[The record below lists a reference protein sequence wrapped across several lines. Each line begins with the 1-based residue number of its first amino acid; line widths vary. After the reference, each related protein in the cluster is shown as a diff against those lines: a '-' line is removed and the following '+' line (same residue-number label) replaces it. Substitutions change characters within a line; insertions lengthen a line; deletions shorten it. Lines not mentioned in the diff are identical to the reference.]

1 MNMMKSN
8 QAASTSS
15 FAYATIRDRI
25 INLTLKPGEKISEK
39 ELADEFSISRT
50 PIREAMIR
58 LQYDGFVDIL
68 AQRGTYVTPIKKDTV
83 MAAHYARST
92 LECALIQDAAK
103 ACTEQHINDLK
114 HNLEEQEAA
123 CRRKTY
129 LDIERLDEEMHA
141 KIAEAAGYSA
151 VWDVIYPVRLHINR
165 VRMLF
170 LEEQRIPF
178 IISEHANLIRAL
190 EARDPAQ
197 ALHAMQTHLSYIET
211 NLAKLAE
218 AYSEYLNS

>member
-1 MNMMKSN
+1 MMSIN
-8 QAASTSS
+8 QAVSTSS

-39 ELADEFSISRT
+39 ELADEFGISRT

-58 LQYDGFVDIL
+58 LQFDGFVDIF
-68 AQRGTYVTPIKKDTV
+68 AQRGTYVTPIKKDAV

-92 LECALIQDAAK
+92 LECALVQDAARK
-103 ACTEQHINDLK
+103 CTDQHIIDLK
-114 HNLEEQEAA
+114 RNLEEQEAA

-129 LDIERLDEEMHA
+129 LDIERLDEEMHQ
-141 KIAEAAGYSA
+141 KIAEAAGYPA

-170 LEEQRIPF
+170 LEEKRIPSL
-178 IISEHANLIRAL
+178 IDEHAAL
-190 EARDPAQ
+190 VNAIESRDSVK
-197 ALHAMQTHLSYIET
+197 ALDAMQIHLSYIET

-218 AYSEYLNS
+218 AYSDYINS

>member
-1 MNMMKSN
+1 MKSN
-8 QAASTSS
+8 QAVSTSS

-25 INLTLKPGEKISEK
+25 INLSLKPGEKISEK
-39 ELADEFSISRT
+39 ELADEFSLSRT

-92 LECALIQDAAK
+92 LECALVQDAARQ
-103 ACTEQHINDLK
+103 CTEQQIIDLK
-114 HNLEEQEAA
+114 LNLDEQEAA

-129 LDIERLDEEMHA
+129 LDIERLDEELHA
-141 KIAEAAGYSA
+141 KIAEAAGYSE

-170 LEEQRIPF
+170 LEEQRIPS
-178 IISEHANLIRAL
+178 IISEHAALISAI
-190 EARDPAQ
+190 EAREPAQ
-197 ALHAMQTHLSYIET
+197 ALDAMQIHLSYIQT
-211 NLAKLAE
+211 NLAKLAD
-218 AYSEYLNS
+218 AYSEYINSE